1 MKKKIEKFEELIAWQ
16 KARKLTARIYRVT
29 NEGSFA
35 KDYGLKDQVRR
46 AAVSCMSNMAEGFE
60 RGSLAEFNPFLS
72 ISKGSCAELRTQLYI
87 AFDVGYLEKQSFE
100 SMMTQAIGVGKIIGG
115 LRAAVDRRRK
125 KEILGSASK

>member
-46 AAVSCMSNMAEGFE
+46 AAVSSMSNMAEGFE
-60 RGSLAEFNPFLS
+60 RGSLAEFNRFLS

-87 AFDVGYLEKQSFE
+87 AFDVGYLEKQVFE
-100 SMMTQAIGVGKIIGG
+100 SLLTQAIEVGKIIGG
-115 LRAAVDRRRK
+115 LRAAVDRRRR
-125 KEILGSASK
+125 KEIEVASR

>member
-16 KARKLTARIYRVT
+16 KARKLTAKIYEIT

-46 AAVSCMSNMAEGFE
+46 AAVSSMSNLAEGFE
-60 RGSLAEFNPFLS
+60 RGSLAEFSRFLS

-87 AFDVGYLEKQSFE
+87 AFDVGYLEKRAFE
-100 SMMTQAIGVGKIIGG
+100 SLMAHAIEVGNIIGG
-115 LRAAVDRRRK
+115 LRAAVERK
-125 KEILGSASK
+125 RMK

>member
-16 KARKLTARIYRVT
+16 KARKLTARIYGAT
-29 NEGSFA
+29 NEGSFS

-60 RGSLAEFNPFLS
+60 RGSLAEFNRFLS
-72 ISKGSCAELRTQLYI
+72 IAKGSCAELRTQLYI

-100 SMMTQAIGVGKIIGG
+100 SLMTQAMEVGNIIGG
-115 LRAAVDRRRK
+115 LRAAVERRRS
-125 KEILGSASK
+125 INRSIASR

>member
-35 KDYGLKDQVRR
+35 RDYSLKDQVRR
-46 AAVSCMSNMAEGFE
+46 AAVSTMSNIADGFE
-60 RGSLAEFNPFLS
+60 RGSLAEFNRFLS

-87 AFDVGYLEKQSFE
+87 AFDVEYLEKQSFE
-100 SMMTQAIGVGKIIGG
+100 SLMTQAIEVGKIIGG
-115 LRAAVDRRRK
+115 LRAAVGRRRS
-125 KEILGSASK
+125 KES

>member
-16 KARKLTARIYRVT
+16 KARKLTAKIYKVT

-60 RGSLAEFNPFLS
+60 RGSLAEFNRFLS

-100 SMMTQAIGVGKIIGG
+100 SLMTQAVEVGNIIGG
-115 LRAAVDRRRK
+115 LRAAVERRRRK
-125 KEILGSASK
+125 EMESPVNS

>member
-16 KARKLTARIYRVT
+16 KARKLTAKIYEVT

-46 AAVSCMSNMAEGFE
+46 AAVSSMSNMAEGFE
-60 RGSLAEFNPFLS
+60 RGSLAEFNRFLS

-87 AFDVGYLEKQSFE
+87 AFDVGYLEKQAFE
-100 SMMTQAIGVGKIIGG
+100 SLMTQAIEVGRIIGG
-115 LRAAVDRRRK
+115 LRAAVERRRS
-125 KEILGSASK
+125 KE